1 MIWLSI
7 GIIALTIV
15 SILDY
20 FKIKR
25 LTNRVTELEYK
36 NKHRIFTGGA
46 PVSRVGSNLGNSPY

>member
-25 LTNRVTELEYK
+25 LTNRITELEYK
-36 NKHRIFTGGA
+36 NKHRIFTGGT

>member
-25 LTNRVTELEYK
+25 LTNRITDLEYK
-36 NKHRIFTGGA
+36 HKHRIFTGGA
-46 PVSRVGSNLGNSPY
+46 P

>member
-25 LTNRVTELEYK
+25 LTNRITAL
-36 NKHRIFTGGA
+36 
-46 PVSRVGSNLGNSPY
+46 L

>member
-25 LTNRVTELEYK
+25 LTNRITELEYK
-36 NKHRIFTGGA
+36 NKYRIFTGEA
-46 PVSRVGSNLGNSPY
+46 PVSRVSSNLVDPPY

>member
-25 LTNRVTELEYK
+25 LTNRITELEYK
-36 NKHRIFTGGA
+36 NKHRNFTGGA